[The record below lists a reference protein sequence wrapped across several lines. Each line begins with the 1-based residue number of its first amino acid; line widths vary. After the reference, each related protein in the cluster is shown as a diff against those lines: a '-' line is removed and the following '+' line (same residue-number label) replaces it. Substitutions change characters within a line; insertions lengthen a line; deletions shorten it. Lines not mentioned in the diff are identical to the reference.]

1 MAERPPSNVKIYD
14 RPARSGPSA
23 VVWVVMAVI
32 IVLVGIFLY
41 GWFHRTQPVAGSTRP
56 GMILMQHVS
65 GLESSSHGPIS

>member
-56 GMILMQHVS
+56 GMILMQHAA